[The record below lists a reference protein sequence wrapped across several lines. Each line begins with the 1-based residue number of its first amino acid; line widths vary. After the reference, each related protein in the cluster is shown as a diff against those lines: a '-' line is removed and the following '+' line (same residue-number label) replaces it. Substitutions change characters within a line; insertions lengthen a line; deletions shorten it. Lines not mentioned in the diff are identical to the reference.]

1 MNIISKFIDVILHL
15 DSYLNVIVQNYGFGT
30 YGILFA
36 IIFCETGLVFTPFLP
51 GDSVL
56 FATGAL
62 AAGGTLNI
70 VGLYILFLSAAVIGD
85 TVNYHIGKK
94 IGNGIM
100 EKENVKF
107 INKEYINKA
116 QEFYDKYGSM
126 TIVIGR
132 FMPIIRT
139 FVPFVAGIGRMKY
152 SKFLTFNFF
161 GGFIWVTLMLGFGY
175 IFGGLPII
183 KDNFSIVT
191 IAIILISAMPAVITF
206 FKERK
211 NFGKSKSVEEPAL
224 SDAVDAEF

>member
-1 MNIISKFIDVILHL
+1 
-15 DSYLNVIVQNYGFGT
+15 
-30 YGILFA
+30 
-36 IIFCETGLVFTPFLP
+36 
-51 GDSVL
+51 
-56 FATGAL
+56 
-62 AAGGTLNI
+62 
-70 VGLYILFLSAAVIGD
+70 
-85 TVNYHIGKK
+85 
-94 IGNGIM
+94 M

-139 FVPFVAGIGRMKY
+139 FVPFVAGVGRMKY
-152 SKFLTFNFF
+152 SKFLTFNIF

-211 NFGKSKSVEEPAL
+211 NFGKSKSVEEEPAL
-224 SDAVDAEF
+224 TDAVDAEF